1 MSTKTQPTG
10 ICDLCGGPIP
20 VSEWYTS
27 KGKPRLYCSF
37 ECKQTANSRAGAEE
51 RSRKTKRRVAE
62 GTWVNPRSLMTPEQI
77 HAAQSRAS
85 RKARLGEI
93 GRGAW
98 RNPALS
104 DDARAKISAQVQS
117 RAFFRRG
124 VDVQTSPSSII
135 IRAALLPPGAHRA
148 HVVFVAGRLFITPAS
163 GAHTRAIWFYEERAR
178 ITCPALIRE
187 LGIPTAEWKCAMREN
202 TLAFEKI
209 EQPAALK

>member
-1 MSTKTQPTG
+1 MPAKTQPLG

-20 VSEWYTS
+20 AGEWYTS
-27 KGKPRLYCSF
+27 KGRPRLHCSL
-37 ECKQTANSRAGAEE
+37 ECKQAANSRVGAEE
-51 RSRKTKRRVAE
+51 RSKKAKRRVAG
-62 GTWVNPRSLMTPEQI
+62 GTWFNPRSHMTPEQI
-77 HAAQSRAS
+77 HAVQSRAS

-93 GRGAW
+93 ERGKW

-124 VDVQTSPSSII
+124 VDMQTSPSSII

-148 HVVFVAGRLFITPAS
+148 RVIFAAGRLFITPAS
-163 GAHTRAIWFYEERAR
+163 GSHTRAIWFYEERAR
-178 ITCPALIRE
+178 ITCPALIKE
-187 LGIPTAEWKCAMREN
+187 MGIPASEWKCAMREN

-209 EQPAALK
+209 EYPAALK